1 MKPPQLQLP
10 QVKFTLTS
18 RDLLIHRPYA
28 EVFTYYISVCVIR
41 QGTKYCVLAANL
53 GRVASTD
60 DQYESVPR
68 HSAGSLG

>member
-10 QVKFTLTS
+10 QVKYTLTS

-28 EVFTYYISVCVIR
+28 EVFTYYIFVCVFR